1 MLLHINNLLIFN
13 VLRGTLE
20 KRVIL
25 TTLRIMRRATL
36 EPIVDIKLGLF
47 ERPSQSEKIR
57 ASLVESNPDFIFLAK
72 HEEMFPNLFPEDEDN
87 PQSVDRNS

>member
-1 MLLHINNLLIFN
+1 M
-13 VLRGTLE
+13 E
-20 KRVIL
+20 KRAIL

-36 EPIVDIKLGLF
+36 EPIVDVKLGVF

-72 HEEMFPNLFPEDEDN
+72 HEELCPNLFPDDEDN
-87 PQSVDRNS
+87 AQSMDRNG

>member
-1 MLLHINNLLIFN
+1 M
-13 VLRGTLE
+13 E

-36 EPIVDIKLGLF
+36 APIVDIKLGVF

-72 HEEMFPNLFPEDEDN
+72 HEELCPDLFPNDEN
-87 PQSVDRNS
+87 NAQSVDRNS

>member
-1 MLLHINNLLIFN
+1 M
-13 VLRGTLE
+13 E
-20 KRVIL
+20 KRAIL

-36 EPIVDIKLGLF
+36 EPIVDVKLGVF

-72 HEEMFPNLFPEDEDN
+72 HEELCSNLFLDDEDN
-87 PQSVDRNS
+87 TQSMDRNS